1 MHIDVISDEGK
12 IYQTNDKKCGCS
24 RSFNHSKLYNCPI
37 PCIHQIHLGIKLPV
51 LEVFDFPEFVFE
63 KHSSFN
69 LEVVNEAIFSSP
81 GRKPKRNCKGRI
93 QYCIKTS
100 QLKYFEETID
110 KIIEFSGLKDRN
122 CILSLILKRYSDM
135 NSDLSNLYKRNLIF
149 LLYLKDSF
157 DYEKNH
163 VKTR

>member
-135 NSDLSNLYKRNLIF
+135 NSDLSNLYK
-149 LLYLKDSF
+149 
-157 DYEKNH
+157 
-163 VKTR
+163 